1 VPRTI
6 SQAFI
11 VIITTII
18 IVQEEFVQIV
28 VNSHG
33 PINTDAFQ
41 FLRKLGIQAI
51 GGDDWGS
58 SKNSGLLHDGFTDD
72 DRLE

>member
-1 VPRTI
+1 MPRTI

-51 GGDDWGS
+51 GGDD
-58 SKNSGLLHDGFTDD
+58 
-72 DRLE
+72 